1 MSGITMLFESNNP
14 IVSIPA
20 SEILVK
26 TAGFDI
32 IDDKLCFVFATS
44 EGKRGYGKQAIPVE
58 DLQESYEALSK
69 AAENGVRS
77 DNYKPSTPEIIQQSL
92 VMSSEDGSV
101 RFKTQGEKGKKPTHF
116 MSEKDFIGYEVS
128 LKKNYDNSEIIFK
141 KLVIPEKDLDCIK
154 NSNSNN
160 LYKIF
165 PFWYESFTKL
175 RSSKLELGTIKP
187 VNPFIYGETS
197 ISNIVKRYPV
207 KFIFKP
213 LMFLITGVFSKKLK
227 APNVG
232 VLGLES
238 IKISD

>member
-58 DLQESYEALSK
+58 DLEESYKALSE

-77 DNYKPSTPEIIQQSL
+77 DDYSPSTPEIIQQSL
-92 VMSSEDGSV
+92 VMNSEDGSV

-116 MSEKDFIGYEVS
+116 MSEKDFIGFVNKLGELLPAITNRVNEIRGS
-128 LKKNYDNSEIIFK
+128 SEDT
-141 KLVIPEKDLDCIK
+141 E
-154 NSNSNN
+154 
-160 LYKIF
+160 
-165 PFWYESFTKL
+165 
-175 RSSKLELGTIKP
+175 
-187 VNPFIYGETS
+187 
-197 ISNIVKRYPV
+197 
-207 KFIFKP
+207 
-213 LMFLITGVFSKKLK
+213 
-227 APNVG
+227 
-232 VLGLES
+232 
-238 IKISD
+238 